1 MIEINLLPEELRKK
15 KRQPLKLP
23 KLPALPIVA
32 GIIGFLIFIQV
43 LLLIM
48 VQAKKASFNSLN
60 KRLTSISASSAGA
73 KALENRLKE
82 FSSKVDAANRLSS
95 FRFNWAKKLNDLS
108 DSVVSGIWLRRI
120 YVKRTASGDKS
131 AVPRQLLILEGSSIV
146 SGAEEPGSV
155 GKFVN
160 SLKENSSFFGDFDE
174 IELTKVE
181 RRKIGRTEVIDFI
194 IACHFKAGR
203 NL

>member
-60 KRLTSISASSAGA
+60 KRLTSISASSAEA

-95 FRFNWAKKLNDLS
+95 SRFNWAKKLNDLS

-120 YVKRTASGDKS
+120 YVKRTESSAKS
-131 AVPRQLLILEGSSIV
+131 AVPTQLLILEGSSIV

-160 SLKENSSFFGDFDE
+160 SLKDNGSFSEDFDE

-194 IACHFKAGR
+194 IACHFKTGR

>member
-1 MIEINLLPEELRKK
+1 MIEINLLPQELRKK
-15 KRQPLKLP
+15 KKQPLKLP
-23 KLPALPIVA
+23 RLPALPIVA
-32 GIIGFLIFIQV
+32 GIIGCLIFIQV

-60 KRLTSISASSAGA
+60 KKLTSISTLNAEA
-73 KALENRLKE
+73 KGVEDKLKE
-82 FSSKVDAANRLSS
+82 FSSKVDAVNKLSTS
-95 FRFNWAKKLNDLS
+95 RFNWGEKLNDLS

-120 YVKRTASGDKS
+120 YVKS
-131 AVPRQLLILEGSSIV
+131 AEPKRLLILEGSSIV
-146 SGAEEPGSV
+146 SGAEEPGSI

-160 SLKENSSFFGDFDE
+160 SLKENSSFSEDFDE

-194 IACHFKAGR
+194 IACHFKPRR